1 MERDVK
7 RMNNIEA
14 NGPEKSASS
23 HKTGYFR
30 KVGVV
35 VAASLLIAIGAGGA
49 AVMTA
54 GQPHAYALTDNG
66 YTDKKVIAVS
76 GKGELMVAPDVAYLD
91 VGVETRAA
99 TAKEAQANNAAKF
112 AGVEKMLLTTYA
124 IPAKEVKTTGFNVQP
139 EYNYT
144 EKEGNK
150 LTGYLAVHSIR
161 VTYRKLDAIGTLL
174 DALSAAGANRVGGVQ
189 FDTEKKEQ
197 YELQALE
204 KAMASSDA
212 KAAVLA
218 KASKRQLKG
227 VLSVN
232 EGGISVVPVYGEY
245 NQAKAETASDGAA
258 PTSIQSGEITIHT
271 DITVIYEM
279 E

>member
-1 MERDVK
+1 
-7 RMNNIEA
+7 
-14 NGPEKSASS
+14 
-23 HKTGYFR
+23 
-30 KVGVV
+30 
-35 VAASLLIAIGAGGA
+35 
-49 AVMTA
+49 
-54 GQPHAYALTDNG
+54 
-66 YTDKKVIAVS
+66 
-76 GKGELMVAPDVAYLD
+76 
-91 VGVETRAA
+91 
-99 TAKEAQANNAAKF
+99 
-112 AGVEKMLLTTYA
+112 MLL
-124 IPAKEVKTTGFNVQP
+124 V
-139 EYNYT
+139 
-144 EKEGNK
+144 
-150 LTGYLAVHSIR
+150 
-161 VTYRKLDAIGTLL
+161 
-174 DALSAAGANRVGGVQ
+174 ALSAAGANRVGGVQ

-245 NQAKAETASDGAA
+245 NQAKAETTSDGAA